1 MHLRDDQWK
10 GFEHRHGEYLTHG
23 PDKNGNT
30 ALHQAASGGYEHVAQ
45 DLIKQGYDINARNMY
60 CESVMQA
67 AVAPLR
73 EPANDPRAIQQRL
86 IDAGVDLWGRD
97 NAGNTLLHVAAYAG
111 DAAMCKFLAEG
122 DGLDVNARTSD
133 GKTPLHSAASMG
145 KGEAIDQLLK
155 NGANPAI
162 TNSDHKTA
170 RDIAVGEQ
178 AKVALD
184 NHAFEQR
191 MKSVLLPGAQ
201 SALSRLAARLP
212 AQEVS
217 AKGRKL

>member
-1 MHLRDDQWK
+1 MQSRDEQWK
-10 GFEHRHGEYLTHG
+10 LFEHRHGEYLTHG

-45 DLIKQGYDINARNMY
+45 DLIKQGQDINATNMY
-60 CESVMQA
+60 GESVMQA

-73 EPANDPRAIQQRL
+73 EPFNDPRAIQQAL
-86 IDAGVDLWGRD
+86 IDAGVDLHCMD
-97 NAGNTLLHVAAYAG
+97 NAGNTLLHVAAYEDDG
-111 DAAMCKFLAEG
+111 EMCKFLAERS
-122 DGLDVNARTSD
+122 GLEVDARTAD
-133 GKTPLHSAASMG
+133 GKTPLHCAAAMG

-201 SALSRLAARLP
+201 SALSRLAARMP